1 MWWQRSSLC
10 LQVDQSLHNKSHR
23 GSYSSHEQLNHI
35 LPEVPPPKQSQQW
48 VNEITGQLE
57 GGMFTL
63 VTTSSNKSRNSRDW
77 DKFAPN
83 KIIDFT
89 IPRNFPVL
97 AWVELPSIFRTIV
110 GCNRCFKW
118 LQAASKTSPDMML
131 RRSRRV
137 FSSYR
142 WRKREG
148 RNKQDWRRMMHWK
161 YLLIELRWFDDSE
174 DFPDQSPT
182 IW

>member
-1 MWWQRSSLC
+1 
-10 LQVDQSLHNKSHR
+10 
-23 GSYSSHEQLNHI
+23 
-35 LPEVPPPKQSQQW
+35 
-48 VNEITGQLE
+48 
-57 GGMFTL
+57 
-63 VTTSSNKSRNSRDW
+63 
-77 DKFAPN
+77 
-83 KIIDFT
+83 
-89 IPRNFPVL
+89 VL